1 MAIKIGIG
9 LGITRAAQLTNP
21 LLVGLAQHLVAYYKL
36 DDNAASTTVLDAK
49 GYSNGTAQRNTNLM
63 HVAGKLGGALSF
75 DGTSDYINTNNNFQ
89 TTFSRDF
96 SIADWFYWDLNNPN
110 IGGYG
115 VNNSA
120 TSSCLITIENPY
132 MEPTSFLTEL
142 EYLLPANKNLL
153 LAASGGFTESQWI
166 FWAVTVSQQ
175 GGNIVGKLYINGVLQ
190 DTQQLNGASMS
201 NWNCGKKFYLGA
213 VNVDDSSIAYYDNKT
228 HDNFMIFD
236 KALSQAEVDL
246 LYNGGAGVEL

>member
-1 MAIKIGIG
+1 MKLGIGIGIGIG
-9 LGITRAAQLTNP
+9 LGMALQELRSLISN
-21 LLVGLAQHLVAYYKL
+21 LVTYYKL
-36 DDNAASTTVLDAK
+36 GNNAASTAVLDAR

-75 DGTSDYINTNNNFQ
+75 NGTSDYINTNNNFQ
-89 TTFSRDF
+89 AIFSKDF

-115 VNNSA
+115 VNNPA
-120 TSSCLITIENPY
+120 TSTCMVLIENPY

-166 FWAVTVSQQ
+166 FWTATVSQQ
-175 GGNIVGKLYINGVLQ
+175 GGNIVGKLYINGILQ
-190 DTQQLNGASMS
+190 DTQQLNSASMS
-201 NWNCGKKFYLGA
+201 SYNCGKKFYLGA
-213 VNVDDSSIAYYDNKT
+213 VNIDDLSIAFYDNRT

-236 KALSQAEVDL
+236 KALSQVEVDA
-246 LYNGGAGVEL
+246 LYNGGSGIAL